1 MAYPEGYPR
10 LGSVDESVQGHEIV
24 WGDALA
30 YPQLFGLYTAPGD
43 TPDQLAYCIEVE
55 VPAGYRDGMQVGG
68 WDSFPGDN
76 NFALDQSVRERVA
89 WIIAHSYPR
98 RSLETQGAAA
108 GVTGL
113 TQREAIT
120 ATQTAIWTLTDAAPA
135 PAHFEY
141 QGLLGRR
148 GSLDTTSERAQRV
161 QSVIDYLIGE
171 ANTGLPEAV
180 RPVLTVTPEEQ
191 EGAAGEKIGPVLIEA
206 SEGHV
211 TLTNSSDFDL
221 VTADGTLIDA
231 AHVPTGEE
239 IYLNVPEDAPD
250 GDAVLTAELTGLQY
264 EGLLLTSANPSK
276 RIQSL
281 MIAHSS
287 DSIASASTR
296 LHWTARAT
304 EEPSEG
310 PSETPEP
317 SETPSENP
325 SETPEPSETPSENP
339 SETPEPSETPSE
351 NPSETPEPSE
361 TPSENPSETP
371 EPSETPSENPSETP
385 EPSET
390 PSENPSE
397 TPEPSETPSE
407 NPSEGPSE
415 TPETCVPGEPGG
427 SGDGEQPG
435 SCEKAS
441 ETCVPGESDGSGDGE
456 QRDSCAQVPSGG
468 SGDTSK
474 PGASNELPRTG
485 MDMFGQLGIALSLLL
500 MGAGAL
506 LFHRRQMTV

>member
-1 MAYPEGYPR
+1 MVIAFVALIAMLLGSASYAHAVAYPEGYPR

-135 PAHFEY
+135 PANFEY

-304 EEPSEG
+304 AY
-310 PSETPEP
+310 PSETPE
-317 SETPSENP
+317 T
-325 SETPEPSETPSENP
+325 T
-339 SETPEPSETPSE
+339 
-351 NPSETPEPSE
+351 
-361 TPSENPSETP
+361 
-371 EPSETPSENPSETP
+371 ETPSENPSETP

>member
-135 PAHFEY
+135 PANFEY

-304 EEPSEG
+304 AY
-310 PSETPEP
+310 PSETPE
-317 SETPSENP
+317 T
-325 SETPEPSETPSENP
+325 T
-339 SETPEPSETPSE
+339 
-351 NPSETPEPSE
+351 
-361 TPSENPSETP
+361 
-371 EPSETPSENPSETP
+371 ETPSENPSETP